1 MEYSRFDHM
10 VRKAIPSVG
19 KWSYNPIAKSVA
31 DAIDNIL
38 SLPFS
43 EFRELPPN
51 HLRLRIGV
59 GNRVFANHA
68 QFLEMGNGTWLDFLS
83 KRYCHSTSD
92 IIELGCGC
100 GRIARPL
107 KGAWFHGTYV
117 GVDIDEEMIHF
128 CRKNFPQ
135 DRFRF
140 VLSPH
145 SSATY
150 SAKRNT
156 ATSANSARAKLDIA
170 DADSG
175 DFIFSISLFSHLLE
189 PELMQ
194 YLRESARI
202 LRSNGL
208 MHLTFFC
215 IEHVR
220 LGERWTFTHRVGN
233 AYIENEALPEAAVAY
248 HENYLKHLVEEA
260 GFNEISVSPGD
271 VQSVLV
277 ARKV

>member
-1 MEYSRFDHM
+1 MEYSKFDRM
-10 VRKAIPSVG
+10 VRRVIPSVG
-19 KWSYNPIAKSVA
+19 KLSYNPIAKSITDTV
-31 DAIDNIL
+31 DAIL

-68 QFLEMGNGTWLDFLS
+68 QFLAMGTGTWLDFLS
-83 KRYCHSTSD
+83 KQYCHSASD

-100 GRIARPL
+100 GRIAHPL

-117 GVDIDEEMIHF
+117 GVDIDEEMIDF
-128 CRKNFPQ
+128 CQNSFPS
-135 DRFRF
+135 DKFRF

-150 SAKRNT
+150 SAKHDV
-156 ATSANSARAKLDIA
+156 AGSSDDARSKLNIA
-170 DADSG
+170 DAGSG
-175 DFIFSISLFSHLLE
+175 DFVFSISLFSHLLE

-194 YLRESARI
+194 YLQESARI
-202 LRSNGL
+202 LRKDGL

-220 LGERWTFTHRVGN
+220 LGERWTFSHRAGN
-233 AYIENEALPEAAVAY
+233 AYIENRALPEAAVAY
-248 HENYLKHLVEEA
+248 HEGFLKRMVEEA
-260 GFNEISVSPGD
+260 GFKGISVSPGK

-277 ARKV
+277 ARRI